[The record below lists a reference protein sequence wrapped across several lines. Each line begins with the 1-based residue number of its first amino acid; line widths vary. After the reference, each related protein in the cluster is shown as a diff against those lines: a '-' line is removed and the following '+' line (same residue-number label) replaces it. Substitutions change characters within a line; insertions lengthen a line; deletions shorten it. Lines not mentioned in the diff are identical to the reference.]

1 LDASTAHY
9 DRHIRPH
16 WQEHKQQQPSVTT
29 ASSRI
34 HQPDKFAPTSSAVV
48 CRLPS
53 LLQSIGHSSN
63 AHLGQAVQKI
73 QLYGRQEQSSD
84 TFGSLQSSPLSTQLQ
99 PTPSVSTT
107 AKGRAK
113 KGERSTVKSPHG
125 SAAAAAGD
133 NKRVTPCAAKEEKE
147 ALQKQR
153 RQRTHFTSQQLQEL
167 ETVFARNRYPDMA
180 AREEIALWTSL
191 TEPRVRVWFKNRRA
205 KWRKRERHL
214 VAEVRSNMAVGH
226 QFGTGMSMMQA
237 TGGAQLDAT
246 DVASH
251 NLYACPTSTYTRWSN
266 GGTVGCSGQPVRVCE
281 PLPGRNVAWGWPS
294 KAAPPPMLSSIIGA
308 TGGSSRID
316 SVSTMTNSAGLNF
329 LPTGNACPYGMQ
341 AGTPYPQVMLNNP
354 PREQGS
360 IPLPKMKQ
368 YGQGYAVAA
377 AAAAASMLTGA
388 GNSYAPACQ
397 YGTSPNTILL

>member
-1 LDASTAHY
+1 MDRLDASTAHY

-16 WQEHKQQQPSVTT
+16 WQDHKQQHASVTT
-29 ASSRI
+29 STGVP
-34 HQPDKFAPTSSAVV
+34 QPDKFAPTSSAIV

-53 LLQSIGHSSN
+53 LLQSIGQSS
-63 AHLGQAVQKI
+63 ASHLGPAIPKI
-73 QLYGRQEQSSD
+73 QLYGRQEQAND
-84 TFGSLQSSPLSTQLQ
+84 HFDNLQSSHSTQLQ
-99 PTPSVSTT
+99 PIASVGTT

-113 KGERSTVKSPHG
+113 KGERSAVKSPHP
-125 SAAAAAGD
+125 SVAADDSKAATG
-133 NKRVTPCAAKEEKE
+133 CAIKEEKE
-147 ALQKQR
+147 SLQKQR

-226 QFGTGMSMMQA
+226 QLGTGMGMMQA
-237 TGGAQLDAT
+237 TGPQLDAT
-246 DVASH
+246 DMSSP
-251 NLYACPTSTYTRWSN
+251 NLYACPTSSYTRWPN

-294 KAAPPPMLSSIIGA
+294 KATPPPMLSSIIGA
-308 TGGSSRID
+308 TGGSNRID
-316 SVSTMTNSAGLNF
+316 SVPTMTNTTGLNF
-329 LPTGNACPYGMQ
+329 LPAGNSCPYGMQ
-341 AGTPYPQVMLNNP
+341 TGAPYPQVVLNNS
-354 PREQGS
+354 PREQCS

-397 YGTSPNTILL
+397 YVTSPNTILL